1 MDRGVP
7 LAAAILL
14 GASSASAT
22 RAMERTIGRIEAVFE
37 FRGAMPTGV
46 TVAPSGTH
54 LREFFQIAEFQRT
67 FRVKISG
74 SPVALK

>member
-46 TVAPSGTH
+46 TVAPSGY
-54 LREFFQIAEFQRT
+54 A
-67 FRVKISG
+67 S
-74 SPVALK
+74 S